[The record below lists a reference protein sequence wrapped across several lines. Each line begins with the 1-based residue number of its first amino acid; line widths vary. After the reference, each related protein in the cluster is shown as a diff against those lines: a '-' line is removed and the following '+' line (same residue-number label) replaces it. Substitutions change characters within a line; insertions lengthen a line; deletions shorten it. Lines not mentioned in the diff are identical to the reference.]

1 MLVVCQDDFSDMA
14 EVLPKISRFE
24 VVSIEFFNF
33 HRVFVVY
40 VLFSTWAVCFH
51 DSS

>member
-33 HRVFVVY
+33 HQVFRCLWVIFD
-40 VLFSTWAVCFH
+40 LGSLLP
-51 DSS
+51 